1 MFVDIPAAAVDPDSG
16 FHAACF
22 RLPVANPPAF
32 KTAWGYRD
40 WKKSS
45 YWHFDKGSYDSYWF
59 PIDFAHAKCWLVF
72 STNGAWEKTESTTW
86 KSPKKTTKICLP
98 QNTLSP
104 YNMYLLLSCVYFR
117 WKNAFLGS
125 ISWKTLVVMAAMKT
139 PSPLVPRRSLTSLA
153 AKCTSWTKVKM
164 SRNQKPLVYHPSISH
179 PKHCSTSRAQS
190 APEWA
195 RPLNWSRVPQ
205 AAMSAK
211 LRKSAK
217 KQFCAYGET
226 NSANWSKISGQK
238 ILRSRSN
245 HCLKNFET
253 WAQLLKQ
260 PAHKQWDSMMI

>member
-1 MFVDIPAAAVDPDSG
+1 MFVDIPAAAVDPD
-16 FHAACF
+16 
-22 RLPVANPPAF
+22 RLLRFSCCLLQATRSKPSHIQDGMRLSWLKKKVVTGTLT
-32 KTAWGYRD
+32 KTPMI
-40 WKKSS
+40 
-45 YWHFDKGSYDSYWF
+45 
-59 PIDFAHAKCWLVF
+59 PIDFAHAKWWPVF
-72 STNGAWEKTESTTW
+72 STNGAWEKTEYITW
-86 KSPKKTTKICLP
+86 KSQKKTTNICLP

-104 YNMYLLLSCVYFR
+104 YNMYVLLSCVYFR

-205 AAMSAK
+205 SAMSAK

-217 KQFCAYGET
+217 KKLCIWRNEQR
-226 NSANWSKISGQK
+226 K
-238 ILRSRSN
+238 
-245 HCLKNFET
+245 
-253 WAQLLKQ
+253 LKQ
-260 PAHKQWDSMMI
+260 N

>member
-1 MFVDIPAAAVDPDSG
+1 MI
-16 FHAACF
+16 
-22 RLPVANPPAF
+22 
-32 KTAWGYRD
+32 
-40 WKKSS
+40 
-45 YWHFDKGSYDSYWF
+45 
-59 PIDFAHAKCWLVF
+59 PIDFLLILHMRNVGLYFPLMEHGKKL
-72 STNGAWEKTESTTW
+72 NL
-86 KSPKKTTKICLP
+86 SPGNLKKKTTKICLP

-125 ISWKTLVVMAAMKT
+125 ISWKTLAVMAAMKT

-226 NSANWSKISGQK
+226 NSAN
-238 ILRSRSN
+238 
-245 HCLKNFET
+245 
-253 WAQLLKQ
+253 
-260 PAHKQWDSMMI
+260 